1 MRWHIVHCRITC
13 RIVCGYINAAFDKM
27 RVSGIIGNIIDWR
40 GGNALSVKNGQNL
53 FSASRS
59 DPVANHL
66 IDLGLMLY
74 PRRIGGK
81 FWIINHGRHPNCGKK
96 PFGC

>member
-1 MRWHIVHCRITC
+1 
-13 RIVCGYINAAFDKM
+13 M
-27 RVSGIIGNIIDWR
+27 RVIGIIGNIIDWC

-53 FSASRS
+53 FSASRG
-59 DPVANHL
+59 DPAADHYV
-66 IDLGLMLY
+66 DLGLMFH

-81 FWIINHGRHPNCGKK
+81 FWIINHGRRTNSGKK